1 MKSQQQMNRRK
12 LLMAMGVTVSSGAL
26 ATGSGAF
33 TSASIDRTVSVDID
47 SDSQAY
53 LSLVPGP
60 DNGEYVNDDDGLFKI
75 GLASSNGN
83 VVGTG
88 LNSDSLFVFEE
99 VFRIQNSGSQPVDV
113 TPSPLVFSD
122 TDSGDTLLYVIVPKT
137 TPVSDFPTVRLGV
150 GEAETYGIIALVNGG
165 GGTDLGFDE
174 TMNISAEAT
183 N

>member
-1 MKSQQQMNRRK
+1 MNRRR
-12 LLMAMGVTVSSGAL
+12 LLLAIGVTASSGAL

-33 TSASIDRTVSVDID
+33 TSASVDRTVAID
-47 SDSQAY
+47 VEPDSQGY

-60 DNGEYVNDDDGLFKI
+60 DNGEYINDDNGLFKI
-75 GLASSNGN
+75 DLTDSNNNIPPGD
-83 VVGTG
+83 G
-88 LNSDSLFVFEE
+88 LNSDSFFVFDE

-113 TPSPLVFSD
+113 TPSPLAFSD